1 MYSLFIY
8 NGLIYKKSFGKSN
21 RKRPVNLLGGCHEL
35 YGLNVT
41 STHTKCEACLIEYTF
56 SMEMIYTGWS
66 EHIQPAHPVNSCCL
80 QGIITYLSSI
90 PGVLHVNHCGIK
102 ASNIYNISA
111 PYFLVALLWEGTLVI
126 VISWWPGSPTLN
138 FLKRI
143 QSQQ

>member
-8 NGLIYKKSFGKSN
+8 NGLTYKKSFGKSN
-21 RKRPVNLLGGCHEL
+21 RNRPCVNLLRGCHEL

-41 STHTKCEACLIEYTF
+41 SSPTKCEACLIEYTQ
-56 SMEMIYTGWS
+56 SMEMVYTGWS

-80 QGIITYLSSI
+80 QGIIT
-90 PGVLHVNHCGIK
+90 PGVFHVNHCGIK
-102 ASNIYNISA
+102 ASNIYNTSA
-111 PYFLVALLWEGTLVI
+111 PCQYVLAALLWEGTLGI
-126 VISWWPGSPTLN
+126 VISWWPGSPALN